1 MSGAPLS
8 WQEFGLAGVIALTL
22 VSTFI
27 WWVREARR
35 DLRESHHQF
44 VQHLQST
51 GERQTEAMVASTVAQ
66 RQTAEALREVVSMV
80 NRHDIQASTRWEA
93 AEEARRTEHY
103 RVLDAI
109 DAIRIEAHDHGADR
123 EPER

>member
-1 MSGAPLS
+1 MTAPIS

-22 VSTFI
+22 MSTFI
-27 WWVREARR
+27 WWVREARK
-35 DLRESHHQF
+35 DLRESHRQF
-44 VQHLQST
+44 VDHLQTAGS
-51 GERQTEAMVASTVAQ
+51 RQTEAMVASAVAQ

-80 NRHDIQASTRWEA
+80 NRHDLQATVRWEA

-109 DAIRIEAHDHGADR
+109 ESLRVEQ
-123 EPER
+123 E